1 VAFDIDFA
9 ERTIKASMEAALKR
23 MRQAD
28 EKLER
33 VQRAQ
38 GDKDAQLAQAL
49 EEYNRCL
56 AELVDYLNVPSRS
69 EHGANKE
76 GWEVPIDR
84 SAWKVN
90 SKDFA
95 FRRFWEVRIASA
107 LNSFN
112 RDFVAG

>member
-1 VAFDIDFA
+1 MAFDIDFA

-56 AELVDYLNVPSRS
+56 AELVDYLNVSSR
-69 EHGANKE
+69 HHRRANNKE
-76 GWEVPIDR
+76 GPEVPLQPT
-84 SAWKVN
+84 A
-90 SKDFA
+90 
-95 FRRFWEVRIASA
+95 
-107 LNSFN
+107 
-112 RDFVAG
+112 